1 MKDMKEQKPRGS
13 ISPWRVLIKA
23 LLLLVLVNFAFILVK
38 DVPIGKLSLY
48 NSVLKGRQ
56 RLPFGENPSKSY
68 NLSLYNLDAML
79 ASHEI
84 NAAQKAEEEFRVIV
98 VGDSSVW
105 GFMQEPED
113 TLAGMLSQKALICG
127 KKNVHVFNLGYPS
140 LSILKDLMIIDR
152 VEAYDP
158 DMIVWMV
165 TLESLPL
172 SKQLET
178 PLVENNP
185 VIVNRLIDKYGL
197 EGLNKTPVDALDQ
210 TLIARRRELA
220 DMLRL
225 QFYGVMWSAT
235 GIDQEYPQD
244 YNPALR
250 DFEADDIGFYDF
262 EIGNLDQNQLV
273 IDVITKTIAYHTDID
288 FVVINEPIL
297 ISAGENS
304 DIRYDYYYP
313 RWAYDQYRPLMQT
326 EMEAYGINYYDL
338 WDIVPE
344 AEFTNSA
351 IHLSSK
357 GENIL
362 ADSVLPII
370 VEGCQ

>member
-1 MKDMKEQKPRGS
+1 MREQKPRGS

-23 LLLLVLVNFAFILVK
+23 LLLLVLVNYAFIMVK
-38 DVPIGKLSLY
+38 DVPIGRLSLY
-48 NSVLKGRQ
+48 NSVLNGRQ

-84 NAAQKAEEEFRVIV
+84 NAAQKAEDEFRVIV

-105 GFMQEPED
+105 GFLQEPED
-113 TLAGMLSQKALICG
+113 TLAGMLNQKALSCG
-127 KKNVHVFNLGYPS
+127 KENVRVFNLGYPS
-140 LSILKDLMIIDR
+140 LSILKDLMIIDQA
-152 VEAYDP
+152 VSYDP
-158 DMIVWMV
+158 DLVVWMV

-172 SKQLET
+172 SKQLQT

-185 VIVNRLIDKYGL
+185 VIVDRLIDKYGL
-197 EGLNKTPVDALDQ
+197 VNFEKIPVDPFDH

-250 DFEADDIGFYDF
+250 DFEADDLGFYDF
-262 EIGNLDQNQLV
+262 EIGDLDQENLALEVV
-273 IDVITKTIAYHTDID
+273 IKTIAYHNDID

-297 ISAGENS
+297 VSAGENS

-313 RWAYDQYRPLMQT
+313 RWAYDQYRPLMQAQ
-326 EMEAYGINYYDL
+326 MEVHGINYYDL
-338 WDIVPE
+338 WDIIPE

-351 IHLSSK
+351 IHLSSE

-362 ADSVLPII
+362 ADNVLPII